1 MLKPMEGTLKENES
15 VSVRG
20 FLHLSCYRAL
30 PQAHSS
36 KRRHQVDDDD
46 GDLHLRH
53 VDPAKT
59 PHVRGGAEQMKRE
72 R

>member
-1 MLKPMEGTLKENES
+1 MLKLTAGTLKENES
-15 VSVRG
+15 VCVTD

-36 KRRHQVDDDD
+36 EGRHQVYDDD

-53 VDPAKT
+53 VDPAQT
-59 PHVRGGAEQMKRE
+59 PQAHGGKVHLEI
-72 R
+72 